1 MHTDHK
7 PRLTPLKA
15 KPTLN
20 QFRRRRLQFLSQFEM
35 QVKHIAAVHN
45 EIADYLSCVLLKND
59 PEVLQVNEVLMSDT
73 RLSTL
78 LQQFTSKLTPIFNQE
93 FRERL
98 LQAQK
103 QKSNV
108 ILTSYIFHKPSQ
120 LYHWQNPKG

>member
-1 MHTDHK
+1 VHTDHK

-20 QFRRRRLQFLSQFEM
+20 QFRRRLQFLSQFEM

-98 LQAQK
+98 LRLKNRKAT
-103 QKSNV
+103 V
-108 ILTSYIFHKPSQ
+108 Y
-120 LYHWQNPKG
+120 